1 MELSRF
7 NIVSQIKDSN
17 EFFIIN
23 ALSGSADIF
32 DAETCH
38 ALLEGNLSTPEFI
51 DRGYLVE
58 PQVEQARFREAY
70 LKFLDDRDSDEIQIF
85 FVTGYHCNFDCSY
98 CYQADYEDD
107 VKGVDSTL
115 IIDSFFQYIDTA
127 FAHRRKY
134 LTLFGGEPLLPGKAN
149 KAMVRY
155 FIDEAT
161 KRGLDVAVVTNG
173 YLIDEYLDILKRG
186 NIREVQVTIDG
197 TREVHNKRRYLKDG
211 KGTFD
216 RIVNGA
222 DMLIKHSIPV
232 NLRVVLDKE
241 NAFNLPGLA
250 RYVIDRGWT
259 RSPYFTTQI
268 GRNYELHQCQKDRD
282 RLYSKIDMQKV
293 LYKMIKDNPWMLEFY
308 KPSFSVSRS
317 LYENGELSAPLFD
330 SCPGAKTEWAFDY
343 KGNIYACTATV
354 GKKGEELGTFFPGI
368 VVDQDKI
375 DEIADRDILSIK
387 ECRSCNLSLLCGG
400 GCGAVAKN
408 QTGSIKNPDCRPVK
422 ELLELGIAAY
432 FQQHIR

>member
-7 NIVSQIKDSN
+7 NIVSQIKDSE

-23 ALSGSADIF
+23 ALSGSADIL
-32 DAETCH
+32 DAETCQG
-38 ALLEGNLSTPEFI
+38 LLSGNLSRPQFI

-70 LKFLDDRDSDEIQIF
+70 MKFLDNRDTDEIQIF

-98 CYQADYEDD
+98 CYQSDYDAEGERINPNL
-107 VKGVDSTL
+107 V
-115 IIDSFFQYIDTA
+115 IDSFFQYIDAT

-134 LTLFGGEPLLPGKAN
+134 LTLFGGEPLLPGKSN
-149 KAMVRY
+149 KALIGY

-173 YLIDEYLDILKRG
+173 YLLDEYIDILKKG

-197 TREVHNKRRYLKDG
+197 TREVHNKRRYLKNG

-216 RIVNGA
+216 RIVDGA
-222 DMLIKHSIPV
+222 DMLIKHGIPL
-232 NLRVVLDKE
+232 NLRVVLDRE
-241 NAFNLPGLA
+241 NTGNLPDLA
-250 RYVIDRGWT
+250 RYAIDRGWT
-259 RSPYFTTQI
+259 RSPFFSTQI
-268 GRNYELHQCQKDRD
+268 GRNYELHQCQQGRD
-282 RLYSKIDMQKV
+282 RLYSRIGIQKV

-308 KPSFSVSRS
+308 KPAFSVSRS
-317 LYENGELSAPLFD
+317 LYENGELPAPLFD

-354 GKKGEELGTFFPGI
+354 GKKGEELGTFFPELVI
-368 VVDQDKI
+368 DQDKI
-375 DEIADRDILSIK
+375 DENADRDILSIK

-408 QTGSIKNPDCRPVK
+408 ETGSITNPDCRPVK

-432 FQQHIR
+432 FKQQSL